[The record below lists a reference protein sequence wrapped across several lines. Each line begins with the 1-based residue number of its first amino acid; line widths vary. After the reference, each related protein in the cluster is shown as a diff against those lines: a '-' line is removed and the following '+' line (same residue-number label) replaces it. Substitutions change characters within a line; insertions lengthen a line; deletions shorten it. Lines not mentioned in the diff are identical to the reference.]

1 MSNNESAANR
11 LISIVKNTILK
22 HQLISNGDAVLVAL
36 SGGADSVC
44 MLDLLV
50 KLKDEINI
58 KVAAAHLNH
67 MIRGAEAD
75 RDEAYAAELC
85 TKLSVP
91 FFADRVNVPEIAEKY
106 GISEELAGRHARYD
120 FFKKI
125 CKEKGY
131 NKVATAHNRND
142 RAETLLMRVI
152 RGTGIDGLGGIKYDR
167 GDGVIRPILD
177 ITRCDIEKY
186 CLESNLRYCRDSTNA
201 DNDYTRNRVRNEL
214 IPFLEEKFNPSIIDS
229 LCALSD
235 NSTEDAEFING
246 YAQRLY
252 NRINNPAPKRKP
264 VLLDIES
271 LKIIQDSIKNRIIRL
286 AAKDAMGENYSL
298 ERVHIES
305 IIALTDK
312 TTGAKAELPKGLLV
326 SVKYGWLEFSKPD
339 EDIKTADFCYKIE
352 IGNRISNCEFEL
364 DFKVVENDF
373 RIKENQMILDY
384 DILKNKQLFVRN
396 RKKGDRMVFFKD
408 GKTKKLKKYMIDKKI
423 PLSERD
429 RIPLLCADN
438 EVVAIIGDRVAETY
452 KLKENSKRG
461 LVLTYER
468 NYENR

>member
-1 MSNNESAANR
+1 MSNNDAITNR
-11 LISIVKNTILK
+11 IKNTILK
-22 HQLISNGDAVLVAL
+22 HQLISEGDSVLVAL

-50 KLKDEINI
+50 NLKEELNI

-91 FFADRVNVPEIAEKY
+91 FFAERVNVPEISEKY
-106 GISEELAGRHARYD
+106 GISEELAGRNARYD
-120 FFKKI
+120 FLKKI

-131 NKVATAHNRND
+131 NKIATAHNRND

-177 ITRCDIEKY
+177 IERCDIEKY
-186 CLESNLRYCRDSTNA
+186 CRDNDLHFCNDSTNS
-201 DNDYTRNRVRNEL
+201 DSDYTRNRIRNEL
-214 IPFLEEKFNPSIIDS
+214 IPFIEDKFNPSIVDS

-246 YAQRLY
+246 YAKRLY
-252 NRINNPAPKRKP
+252 DRINNPMPKRKP

-298 ERVHIES
+298 ERVHVET
-305 IIALTDK
+305 IIDLTEK
-312 TTGAKAELPKGLLV
+312 TTGAKAELPKGLIV
-326 SVKYGWLEFSKPD
+326 SVKYGWLEFSKAG
-339 EDIKTADFCYKIE
+339 EDIKTQDFCYEIE
-352 IGNRISNCEFEL
+352 IGNKISNCEFDL
-364 DFKVVENDF
+364 DFNVLENDF
-373 RIKENQMILDY
+373 NINKNQMILDY
-384 DILKNKQLFVRN
+384 DMIENKNLLVRN
-396 RKKGDRMVFFKD
+396 RRRGDRMVFFKD
-408 GKTKKLKKYMIDKKI
+408 GKTKKIKKYLIDKKI
-423 PLSERD
+423 PQSERD
-429 RIPLLCADN
+429 RIPLLCADD
-438 EVVAIIGDRVAETY
+438 EIIAIIGDRVAETY
-452 KLKENSKRG
+452 KINKNSRRG
-461 LVLTYER
+461 LVITYEQ
-468 NYENR
+468 NYKNR

>member
-1 MSNNESAANR
+1 MSNNDAITNR
-11 LISIVKNTILK
+11 IKNTILK
-22 HQLISNGDAVLVAL
+22 HQLISEGDSVLVAL

-50 KLKDEINI
+50 NLKEELNI

-91 FFADRVNVPEIAEKY
+91 FFAERVNVPEISEKY
-106 GISEELAGRHARYD
+106 GISEELAGRNARYD
-120 FFKKI
+120 FLKKI

-131 NKVATAHNRND
+131 NKIATAHNRND

-152 RGTGIDGLGGIKYDR
+152 RGTGIDGLGGIKYNR

-177 ITRCDIEKY
+177 IERCDIEKY
-186 CLESNLRYCRDSTNA
+186 CRDNDLHFCNDSTNS
-201 DNDYTRNRVRNEL
+201 DSDYTRNRIRNEL
-214 IPFLEEKFNPSIIDS
+214 IPFIEDKFNPSIVDS

-246 YAQRLY
+246 YAKRLY
-252 NRINNPAPKRKP
+252 DRINNPMPKRKP

-298 ERVHIES
+298 ERVHVET
-305 IIALTDK
+305 IIDLTEK
-312 TTGAKAELPKGLLV
+312 TTGAKAELPKGLIV
-326 SVKYGWLEFSKPD
+326 SVKYGWLEFSKAG
-339 EDIKTADFCYKIE
+339 EDIKTQDFCYEIE
-352 IGNRISNCEFEL
+352 IGNKISNCEFDL
-364 DFKVVENDF
+364 DFNVLENDF
-373 RIKENQMILDY
+373 NINKNQMILDY
-384 DILKNKQLFVRN
+384 DMIENKNLLVRN
-396 RKKGDRMVFFKD
+396 RRRGDRMVFFKD
-408 GKTKKLKKYMIDKKI
+408 GKTKKIKKYLIDKKI
-423 PLSERD
+423 PQSERD
-429 RIPLLCADN
+429 RIPLLCADD
-438 EVVAIIGDRVAETY
+438 EIIAIIGDRVAETY
-452 KLKENSKRG
+452 KINKNSRRG
-461 LVLTYER
+461 LVITYEQ
-468 NYENR
+468 NYKNR

>member
-1 MSNNESAANR
+1 MSNNDAITNR
-11 LISIVKNTILK
+11 IKNTILK
-22 HQLISNGDAVLVAL
+22 HQLISEGDSVLVAL

-50 KLKDEINI
+50 NLKEELNI

-91 FFADRVNVPEIAEKY
+91 FFAERVNVPEISEKY
-106 GISEELAGRHARYD
+106 GISEELAGRNARYD
-120 FFKKI
+120 FLKKI

-131 NKVATAHNRND
+131 NKIATAHNRND

-152 RGTGIDGLGGIKYDR
+152 RGTGIDGLGGIKYNR

-177 ITRCDIEKY
+177 IERCDIEKY
-186 CLESNLRYCRDSTNA
+186 CRDNDLHFCNDSTNS
-201 DNDYTRNRVRNEL
+201 DSDYTRNRIRNEL
-214 IPFLEEKFNPSIIDS
+214 IPFIEDKFNPSIVDS

-246 YAQRLY
+246 YAKRLY
-252 NRINNPAPKRKP
+252 DRINNPMPKRKP

-298 ERVHIES
+298 ERVHVET
-305 IIALTDK
+305 IIDLTEK
-312 TTGAKAELPKGLLV
+312 TTGAKAELPKGLIV
-326 SVKYGWLEFSKPD
+326 SVKYGWLEFSKAG
-339 EDIKTADFCYKIE
+339 EDIKTQDFCYEIE
-352 IGNRISNCEFEL
+352 IGNKISNCEFDL
-364 DFKVVENDF
+364 DFNVLENDF
-373 RIKENQMILDY
+373 NIYKNQMILDY
-384 DILKNKQLFVRN
+384 DMIENKNLLVRN
-396 RKKGDRMVFFKD
+396 RRRGDRMVFFKD
-408 GKTKKLKKYMIDKKI
+408 GKTKKIKKYLIDKKI
-423 PLSERD
+423 PQSERD
-429 RIPLLCADN
+429 RIPLLCADD
-438 EVVAIIGDRVAETY
+438 EIIAIIGDRVAETY
-452 KLKENSKRG
+452 KINKNSRRG
-461 LVLTYER
+461 LVITYEQ
-468 NYENR
+468 NYKNR

>member
-1 MSNNESAANR
+1 MSNNDAITNR
-11 LISIVKNTILK
+11 IKNTILK
-22 HQLISNGDAVLVAL
+22 HQLISEGDSVLVAL

-50 KLKDEINI
+50 NLKEELNI

-91 FFADRVNVPEIAEKY
+91 FFAERVNVPEISEKY
-106 GISEELAGRHARYD
+106 GISEELAGRNARYD
-120 FFKKI
+120 FLKKI

-131 NKVATAHNRND
+131 NKIATAHNRND

-152 RGTGIDGLGGIKYDR
+152 RGTGIDGLGGIKYNR

-177 ITRCDIEKY
+177 IERCDIEKY
-186 CLESNLRYCRDSTNA
+186 CRDNDLHFCNDSTNS
-201 DNDYTRNRVRNEL
+201 DSDYTRNRIRNEL
-214 IPFLEEKFNPSIIDS
+214 IPFIEDKFNPSIIDS

-246 YAQRLY
+246 YAKRLY
-252 NRINNPAPKRKP
+252 DRINNPMPKRKP

-298 ERVHIES
+298 ERVHVET
-305 IIALTDK
+305 IIDLTEK
-312 TTGAKAELPKGLLV
+312 TTGAKAELPKGLIV
-326 SVKYGWLEFSKPD
+326 SVKYGWLEFSKAG
-339 EDIKTADFCYKIE
+339 EDIKTQDFCYEIE
-352 IGNRISNCEFEL
+352 IGNKISNCEFDL
-364 DFKVVENDF
+364 DFTVVENDF
-373 RIKENQMILDY
+373 NINKNQMILDY
-384 DILKNKQLFVRN
+384 DMIENKNLLVRN
-396 RKKGDRMVFFKD
+396 RRRGDRMVFFKD
-408 GKTKKLKKYMIDKKI
+408 GKTKKIKKYLIDKKI
-423 PLSERD
+423 PQSERD
-429 RIPLLCADN
+429 RIPLLCADD
-438 EVVAIIGDRVAETY
+438 EIIAIIGDRVAETY
-452 KLKENSKRG
+452 KINKNSRRG
-461 LVLTYER
+461 LVITYEQ
-468 NYENR
+468 NYKNR

>member
-1 MSNNESAANR
+1 MSNNDAITNR
-11 LISIVKNTILK
+11 IKNTILK
-22 HQLISNGDAVLVAL
+22 HQLISEGDSVLVAL

-50 KLKDEINI
+50 NLKEELNI

-91 FFADRVNVPEIAEKY
+91 FFAERVNVPEISEKY
-106 GISEELAGRHARYD
+106 GISEELAGRNARYD

-131 NKVATAHNRND
+131 NKIATAHNRND

-152 RGTGIDGLGGIKYDR
+152 RGTGIDGLGGIKYNR

-177 ITRCDIEKY
+177 IERCDIEKY
-186 CLESNLRYCRDSTNA
+186 CRDNDLHFCNDSTNS
-201 DNDYTRNRVRNEL
+201 DSDYTRNRIRNEL
-214 IPFLEEKFNPSIIDS
+214 IPFIEDKFNPSIIDS

-235 NSTEDAEFING
+235 NSTEDADFING
-246 YAQRLY
+246 YAKRLY
-252 NRINNPAPKRKP
+252 DRINNPMPKRKP

-298 ERVHIES
+298 ERVHVES
-305 IIALTDK
+305 IVDLTNK
-312 TTGAKAELPKGLLV
+312 TTGAKAELPKGLIA
-326 SVKYGWLEFSKPD
+326 SVKYGWLEFSKAG
-339 EDIKTADFCYKIE
+339 EDIKTQDFCYEIE
-352 IGNRISNCEFEL
+352 IGNKISNCEFDL
-364 DFKVVENDF
+364 DFNVVENDF
-373 RIKENQMILDY
+373 NINKNQMILDY
-384 DILKNKQLFVRN
+384 DMIENKNLLVRN
-396 RKKGDRMVFFKD
+396 RRRGDRMVFFKD
-408 GKTKKLKKYMIDKKI
+408 GKTKKIKKYLIDKKI
-423 PLSERD
+423 PQSERD
-429 RIPLLCADN
+429 RIPLLCADD
-438 EVVAIIGDRVAETY
+438 EIIAIIGDRVAETY
-452 KLKENSKRG
+452 KINKNSRRG
-461 LVLTYER
+461 LVITYEQ
-468 NYENR
+468 NYKNR